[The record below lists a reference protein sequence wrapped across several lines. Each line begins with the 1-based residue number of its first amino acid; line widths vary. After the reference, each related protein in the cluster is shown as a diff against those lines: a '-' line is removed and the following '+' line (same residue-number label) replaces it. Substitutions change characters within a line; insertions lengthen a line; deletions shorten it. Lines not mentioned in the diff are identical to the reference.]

1 MKKCVLVMLTVLLL
15 ATGCGSTWNKIQGK
29 QEEPTGIPKGETP
42 NVAYYSFPDIPIP
55 KELDLVRDKSFV
67 YETANMRTG
76 VLVLKGNVDI
86 NSLEQYFKTNMAKN
100 GWVFMNGFKYATV
113 ILNYTKESRAAHIRI
128 SRENWSTWVEVWVG
142 PLEKPMGTAAAP
154 ERR

>member
-1 MKKCVLVMLTVLLL
+1 MKRYAVLIIAVLLL
-15 ATGCGSTWNKIQGK
+15 ATGCESTWNKITGK
-29 QEEPTGIPKGETP
+29 QEEPTIPKTGEAP

-67 YETANMRTG
+67 YETANLRTG
-76 VLVLKGNVDI
+76 VLVLKGNVDV

-100 GWVFMNGFKYATV
+100 NWTFMNGFKYATI
-113 ILNYTKESRAAHIRI
+113 ILNYTKENRAAHIRI

-142 PLEKPMGTAAAP
+142 PLERSVGMGAAP
-154 ERR
+154 EKR